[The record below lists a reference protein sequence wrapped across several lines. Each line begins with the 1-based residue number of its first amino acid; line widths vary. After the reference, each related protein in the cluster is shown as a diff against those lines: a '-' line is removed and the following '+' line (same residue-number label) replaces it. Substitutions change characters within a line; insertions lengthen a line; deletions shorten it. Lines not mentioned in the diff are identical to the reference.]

1 MAWGRFYQDLFKRM
15 NINTSWFQD
24 KKITVMGLGLHG
36 GGLAVSQWLLR
47 HGAEVIVTDM
57 KSAEKLQESLD
68 KLQQTAQ
75 EVGAKDKLL
84 LKLNGHSDEDFV
96 NVDMVIK
103 NPGVRQTSSFLK
115 IARENNIP
123 VVNEASLFM
132 QLVRVPVIGI
142 TGSKGKSTT
151 TALIGSILEKKYPK
165 TLVAGNIKTTPLF
178 AIADDVFVEDSSI
191 PFVVVELSSWHLD
204 DFEEIKISPSMAVI
218 TNLFPEHLNSYD
230 SFDKYIESKFN
241 IVRFQKTDDVA
252 ILNFDDL
259 RLRSYGKKLS
269 QKVIWFSIES
279 SVSCGVQ
286 IIDNKIVWHEQDN
299 SIVLGEFNTQ
309 LYGKHNKSNIAAAV
323 CVTRVKGVG
332 IDDIVA
338 GISEFSTLT
347 GRMEYVGNIKERDWY
362 NDTTATA
369 PVAVEATLQSFE
381 DRIVLIAGG
390 SDKQSPVDALAQ
402 EIIKSVSKLILLP
415 GEGTDKLVQVL
426 EKNGFSQFIRV
437 ATMQE
442 AVKEALSNST
452 PGQSIVLSPGFASF
466 ATFTHE
472 YERGYVFVDAVKS
485 LLE

>member
-1 MAWGRFYQDLFKRM
+1 M

-57 KSAEKLQESLD
+57 KSAEELQESLD
-68 KLQQTAQ
+68 KLKQTAQ
-75 EVGAKDKLL
+75 EIDAKDKLL
-84 LKLNGHSDEDFV
+84 LKLNGHSDEDFSS
-96 NVDMVIK
+96 VDMVVK

-115 IARENNIP
+115 IAREHNIP

-165 TLVAGNIKTTPLF
+165 TLVAGNIRTTPLF
-178 AIADDVFVEDSSI
+178 TIADDVFAENSSI

-204 DFEEIKISPSMAVI
+204 DFQEIKISPSMAVI

-241 IVRFQKTDDVA
+241 IIRFQKTNDVA
-252 ILNFDDL
+252 ILNFDDSKL
-259 RLRSYGKKLS
+259 KSYGRGLN
-269 QKVIWFSIES
+269 QKVIWFSTES
-279 SVSCGVQ
+279 AVPYGIQ
-286 IIDNKIVWHEQDN
+286 IIDSEIVWHEQNN
-299 SIVLGEFNTQ
+299 SVVLGELNTK
-309 LYGKHNKSNIAAAV
+309 LHGKHNKSNIAAAI
-323 CVTRVKGVG
+323 CATKVKGVG
-332 IDDIVA
+332 IDDIMI

-347 GRMEYVGNIKERDWY
+347 GRMEYVGNIKNRDWY

-369 PVAVEATLQSFE
+369 PVAVEVTLQSFQ
-381 DRIVLIAGG
+381 DKIVLIAGG
-390 SDKQSPVDALAQ
+390 SDKKSPVDALAQ
-402 EIIKSVSKLILLP
+402 EIIKSVSQLILLP
-415 GEGTDKLVQVL
+415 GDGTDKLVQVL
-426 EKNGFSQFIRV
+426 EKNGFTQFIKV
-437 ATMQE
+437 ETMQE
-442 AVKEALSNST
+442 AVEKALSNSA

-466 ATFTHE
+466 ATFAHE
-472 YERGYVFVDAVKS
+472 YERGTVFVKTVKS
-485 LLE
+485 LSE